1 MIKVSQ
7 NFFIV
12 GALDIKNNNI
22 EQIIE
27 TKKTRDAEEKWTRTN

>member
-7 NFFIV
+7 KKFIV
-12 GALDIKNNNI
+12 GASDIKNNNI

-27 TKKTRDAEEKWTRTN
+27 TKRCRREMDSHKLT